1 MRSKEFAL
9 DANQFHY
16 VLVDFQALESPK
28 MHSWRERGA
37 WISLGQWFS
46 AVLRLTLF
54 NTVPPVVGPSS
65 CKVILVATP

>member
-16 VLVDFQALESPK
+16 VLVNSQALESPK
-28 MHSWRERGA
+28 MYLWRERGA

-54 NTVPPVVGPSS
+54 NTVPHVVETSS
-65 CKVILVATP
+65 RKVILMATP